1 MFLYNPIIHKI
12 PEIKK
17 ETYIELQLE
26 IESVP
31 LIEKEQD
38 RQEKVIKIEIL

>member
-1 MFLYNPIIHKI
+1 MFSYNPIIHKI
-12 PEIKK
+12 PKKIKEI
-17 ETYIELQLE
+17 YIELQLE